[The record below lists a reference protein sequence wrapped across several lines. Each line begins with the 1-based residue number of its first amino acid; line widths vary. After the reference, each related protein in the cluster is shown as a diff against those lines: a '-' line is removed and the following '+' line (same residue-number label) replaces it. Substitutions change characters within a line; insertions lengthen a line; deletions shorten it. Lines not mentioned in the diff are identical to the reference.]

1 MLVYGVS
8 TFVLHQVIGISD
20 FNNTAVSTSDFVYVV
35 ESTDFND
42 NAVVTSVDVAC

>member
-35 ESTDFND
+35 ESTDLNG
-42 NAVVTSVDVAC
+42 NAVVISVDVAC